1 MSKTQKKFVQQ
12 DFPSQPL
19 LSEKE
24 IRHGF
29 KYTDISAVE
38 VTDTI
43 LGKAKIKKVYLQ
55 DQVKLRWLALI
66 IFLLIIV
73 GAVWFAAHIE
83 QEVDRLSTPTIEIV
97 VVPLSQSTVKLAPG
111 DATTGMQSTTPAVT
125 GSMQTNPAKIDTT
138 KIDPVTMNPEKI
150 NPEKIN
156 PEKINQV
163 KTKQIEPDVAAKA
176 GEVNISQT
184 NAGEVKKPSVLKPP
198 ITLPPNIEV
207 HTPSAEAFQNEES
220 VAPVEHLVDEPA
232 PTFITQPDADSK
244 EPSSE

>member
-38 VTDTI
+38 VTASI
-43 LGKAKIKKVYLQ
+43 LGKAKIRKIHPQ
-55 DQVKLRWLALI
+55 DQMKLRWLALI
-66 IFLLIIV
+66 IFLLFIAA
-73 GAVWFAAHIE
+73 AVWFTAHIE
-83 QEVDRLSTPTIEIV
+83 QKVDRLSTVTIESV
-97 VVPLSQSTVKLAPG
+97 VVPLSQSTVNLIP
-111 DATTGMQSTTPAVT
+111 DEATTGRLSTTPAAA
-125 GSMQTNPAKIDTT
+125 GSIQTNPAKIDTT
-138 KIDPVTMNPEKI
+138 KIDPATTNPEKI
-150 NPEKIN
+150 NS
-156 PEKINQV
+156 EKINQV
-163 KTKQIEPDVAAKA
+163 KTKQIEPDFAAKA
-176 GEVNISQT
+176 GEVKISLT
-184 NAGEVKKPSVLKPP
+184 NADEVKKPSVLKPL
-198 ITLPPNIEV
+198 IALPPNIEV